1 MSNESMLQ
9 KDFKSKDVQRLRN
22 IVSKKYGDKTVT
34 QTGYVKKQTD
44 HVEGDIWEEN
54 GKTWTIKNGLKQ
66 TQTRFDTIKKSVLLP
81 LMCPECSHIMKTSN
95 LNKKLYSIHGKC
107 SDCVIKY
114 ETQLKFEGKF
124 EEYQRNM
131 IMNGVK
137 THIKDLEEALLEL
150 SLNDNNGESIIT
162 ENGDIENWVGGSMKA
177 KIMQELQDYIKQLK
191 DASEI

>member
-1 MSNESMLQ
+1 MNNESMLQ

-34 QTGYVKKQTD
+34 QSGYVKKQVD
-44 HVEGDIWEEN
+44 HVEGDVWEEN

-66 TQTRFDTIKKSVLLP
+66 TQTRFDAIKKSVLLP
-81 LMCPECSHIMKTSN
+81 LMCPACGHVMKTSA

-114 ETQLKFEGKF
+114 ETQLKLEGKF

-150 SLNDNNGESIIT
+150 SLSDGGNESIIT
-162 ENGDIENWVGGSMKA
+162 ENGDVENWVGGDMKA
-177 KIMQELQDYIKQLK
+177 QIIHELQDYLKQLK
-191 DASEI
+191 DISEA

>member
-22 IVSKKYGDKTVT
+22 IVSKKYGNKTVT

-44 HVEGDIWEEN
+44 HVEGDVWEEN

-66 TQTRFDTIKKSVLLP
+66 TQTRFDAIKKSVLLP
-81 LMCPECSHIMKTSN
+81 LMCPECGHIMKTFN

-137 THIKDLEEALLEL
+137 THIKDLEEVLLEL

-162 ENGDIENWVGGSMKA
+162 ENGDVENWVGGSMKA
-177 KIMQELQDYIKQLK
+177 KIMQELQGYIKQLK
-191 DASEI
+191 DASEV